1 MKASTLFAITIA
13 VLLGL
18 GVVAVA
24 KYAGLFAPRAQP
36 PAPAKEAP
44 KVLVAARNLF
54 EGLTITSNDVRVRD
68 MRPEEEEIWKTH
80 KDKYLPPLIEAG
92 ALRVLARNVDADTP
106 IMKEH
111 LQDSG
116 LPDPLN
122 RRLSSPMMRAVNVSL
137 PPEQVAGG
145 LIQIHERVDVFLT
158 SRISVGTKQDNSV
171 TQTAP
176 IARNL
181 RVIAKRNLLWTAMVA
196 NPPNKPIDYTLEA
209 NPYRAALIEFSKSRG
224 DLTLVPTAAPQE
236 PTVQSS
242 RAVVSP
248 TQSDPTSKEYAEEDK
263 RIAEF
268 LNGERIIG
276 EADLV
281 RIFGLKPIQPPQLV
295 QVERYTGVE
304 YRGVQTFG
312 QTGNG
317 QMRPVTS
324 EPSYNYQFTPLPRR
338 KRGDTGE
345 MDQGNRIGG

>member
-1 MKASTLFAITIA
+1 MKASTMFAITIA

-24 KYAGLFAPRAQP
+24 KYAGLFTTKTP
-36 PAPAKEAP
+36 PPPVAKEP
-44 KVLVAARNLF
+44 TKVLVAARNLF
-54 EGLTITSNDVRVRD
+54 EGLTITPADVRVRD
-68 MRPEEEEIWKTH
+68 LKPEEEAQYNSH

-92 ALRVLARNVDADTP
+92 ALRILARNVEADSP
-106 IMKEH
+106 ILKEY

-145 LIQIHERVDVFLT
+145 LIQVNERVDVFLT
-158 SRISVGTKQDNSV
+158 TRISVGTKVENSV

-176 IARNL
+176 IARSL
-181 RVIAKRNLLWTAMVA
+181 KVIAKRNILWMT
-196 NPPNKPIDYTLEA
+196 NLPTQQNRPIDYTLEA
-209 NPYRAALIEFSKSRG
+209 NPYRAALIEFAKSKG
-224 DLTLVPTAAPQE
+224 DLTLLPTSAPQE
-236 PTVQSS
+236 PAVQAS
-242 RAVVSP
+242 RVVVSP

-281 RIFGLKPIQPPQLV
+281 RIFGLKPLLPPQLV

-312 QTGNG
+312 STGNG
-317 QMRPVTS
+317 QLRPMTS
-324 EPSYNYQFTPLPRR
+324 EPSYNYQFTPQPRR
-338 KRGDTGE
+338 KKEPGDSDYIRG
-345 MDQGNRIGG
+345 GG

>member
-24 KYAGLFAPRAQP
+24 KYTGLFTPKTP
-36 PAPAKEAP
+36 PPPVVKEPARI
-44 KVLVAARNLF
+44 LVAARNLF
-54 EGLTITSNDVRVRD
+54 EGLTITPADVRVRD
-68 MRPEEEEIWKTH
+68 IKPEEEAQYNSH
-80 KDKYLPPLIEAG
+80 KDKYLPPLVEAG
-92 ALRVLARNVDADTP
+92 NMRVLARNVEADTP
-106 IMKEH
+106 ILKEH

-145 LIQIHERVDVFLT
+145 LIQINERVDVFLT
-158 SRISVGTKQDNSV
+158 TRISVGTKLESSV

-181 RVIAKRNLLWTAMVA
+181 RVIAKRNILWVVA
-196 NPPNKPIDYTLEA
+196 VPNPQNRPLDYTLEA
-209 NPYRAALIEFSKSRG
+209 NPYRAALIEFCKNKG
-224 DLTLVPTAAPQE
+224 DLTLLPTSAPQE
-236 PTVQSS
+236 PAVQAS

-268 LNGERIIG
+268 LNGEHPIG

-281 RIFGLKPIQPPQLV
+281 RIFGLKPLLPPQLV
-295 QVERYTGVE
+295 QVERYTGVM
-304 YRGVQTFG
+304 YQGVQTFG
-312 QTGNG
+312 SNGNG
-317 QMRPVTS
+317 QLRPLTS
-324 EPSYNYQFTPLPRR
+324 EPSYNYQFSPLPRR
-338 KRGDTGE
+338 NKQPGDP
-345 MDQGNRIGG
+345 DYIKAGG

>member
-1 MKASTLFAITIA
+1 MKASTMFAITIA

-24 KYAGLFAPRAQP
+24 KYAGLFTPKTTP
-36 PAPAKEAP
+36 PPVAKEP
-44 KVLVAARNLF
+44 TKVLVAARNLF
-54 EGLTITSNDVRVRD
+54 EGLTITPADVRVRD
-68 MRPEEEEIWKTH
+68 LKSEEEGYYNTH

-92 ALRVLARNVDADTP
+92 ALRVLARNVEADTP
-106 IMKEH
+106 ILKEH
-111 LQDSG
+111 LTDSG

-145 LIQIHERVDVFLT
+145 MIQVNERVDVFLT
-158 SRISVGTKQDNSV
+158 THISVGTKVENSV

-176 IARNL
+176 IARSL
-181 RVIAKRNLLWTAMVA
+181 KVIAKRNILWMT
-196 NPPNKPIDYTLEA
+196 NLPTQHNRPIDYTLEA
-209 NPYRAALIEFSKSRG
+209 NPYRAALIEFAKNKG
-224 DLTLVPTAAPQE
+224 DLTLLPTSAPQE
-236 PTVQSS
+236 PAVQAS

-281 RIFGLKPIQPPQLV
+281 RIFGLKPLLPPQLV

-304 YRGVQTFG
+304 YRGMQTFG
-312 QTGNG
+312 STGNG
-317 QMRPVTS
+317 QLRPMTS
-324 EPSYNYQFTPLPRR
+324 EPSYNYQFAPLPRR
-338 KRGDTGE
+338 KKEPGDSDYIRTG
-345 MDQGNRIGG
+345 G

>member
-24 KYAGLFAPRAQP
+24 KYAGLFTPKTP
-36 PAPAKEAP
+36 SPAPVKEP
-44 KVLVAARNLF
+44 PRVLVAAHNLF
-54 EGLTITSNDVRVRD
+54 EGLTMTTSDVRVRD
-68 MRPEEEEIWKTH
+68 LKPEEEKYYNDH
-80 KDKYLPPLIEAG
+80 KDKYLPPLLEAG

-106 IMKEH
+106 ILKEY

-145 LIQIHERVDVFLT
+145 LIQINERVDVFLT
-158 SRISVGTKQDNSV
+158 SRITVGTKVENSV

-181 RVIAKRNLLWTAMVA
+181 KVIAKRNVLWAAMLP

-209 NPYRAALIEFSKSRG
+209 NPYRAALIEFSKTRG

-236 PTVQSS
+236 PAVQAS

-281 RIFGLKPIQPPQLV
+281 RIFGLKPLLPPQLI

-304 YRGVQTFG
+304 YRGMQTFG
-312 QTGNG
+312 STGNG
-317 QMRPVTS
+317 QLRPLTA

-338 KRGDTGE
+338 KKDSTESDLGK
-345 MDQGNRIGG
+345 IGG